1 MTFIRQSTTAIAAC
15 TVLATA
21 ATALVATP
29 AAAQHSATAIAPVTA
44 SSVPSVSAPL
54 IGFDAY
60 VEKGMRDWRVPGV
73 AIGIVHNDSV
83 VLSKGYGVRT
93 AGRPEPVD
101 DRTLFAI
108 ASDTKAFTGIL
119 MAMLADSGK
128 VHWDDHT
135 TAYLPDLQLADPYV
149 ARELTVRDLLTH
161 RAGLARADLLW
172 TGGYGYDTDQLLH
185 RLRYLKPSW
194 SLRSHYGYNNLM
206 YGAAG
211 EVIARA
217 GGKPWTEQLRDRILG
232 PLGMTC
238 TNTTVT
244 ALPSQSDVA
253 SPHAIVD
260 GKLRTVAYTNID
272 ALPAAGAIN
281 SCAADMVQWLRFQLD
296 SGRVGGRTLVSGRN
310 FRETHTPQ
318 LAVRIDSAYRVLN
331 PATHLRSYAI
341 GWVVSDYH
349 GREMLSHAGNLS
361 GMAAMVGLLPEE
373 RLGVVVLSNL
383 EDQTLRESLMYKAF
397 DMYLGVPPKDWS
409 TETLREKHR
418 ADSVSAAAER
428 AREAKRV
435 TGTHPSLPLERYAG
449 EYADSLYGPAK
460 VTMEHGHLVFAMA
473 PKQIGDLEHWQ
484 FDTFRAIWRDH
495 RDGKSLVSFELDPIT
510 GAVRTMR
517 VVPDPG
523 EAEEQVP
530 VYTRVR
536 P

>member
-1 MTFIRQSTTAIAAC
+1 MTLLRQSAAIVAAC
-15 TVLATA
+15 TVFATA
-21 ATALVATP
+21 IIAPVAAQTP
-29 AAAQHSATAIAPVTA
+29 AAAPTATRATPATTA
-44 SSVPSVSAPL
+44 LPAPL
-54 IGFDAY
+54 AGFDAY
-60 VEKGMRDWRVPGV
+60 VEKGMREWQVPGI

-93 AGRPEPVD
+93 AGRPERVD

-128 VHWDDHT
+128 VHWDDHA
-135 TAYLPDLQLADPYV
+135 TAYLSDLQLADPYV
-149 ARELTVRDLLTH
+149 TRELTVRDMLTH

-172 TGGYGYDTDQLLH
+172 TGGYGYNTDQLLH
-185 RLRYLKPSW
+185 RLRYLRPSW

-217 GGKPWTEQLRDRILG
+217 GGKPWTELLRTRILE

-238 TNTTVT
+238 TNSRAPT
-244 ALPSQSDVA
+244 LPLAGDVA

-260 GKLRTVAYTNID
+260 GKLRAVAYTNID

-296 SGRVGGRTLVSGRN
+296 SGQVNGRRLVSARN

-383 EDQTLRESLMYKAF
+383 EDQALRESLMYKAF
-397 DMYLGVPPKDWS
+397 DLYLGVPPKDWS
-409 TETLREKHR
+409 AETLSEKRR
-418 ADSVSAAAER
+418 ADSVTAADERER
-428 AREAKRV
+428 AAKRV
-435 TGTHPSLPLERYAG
+435 RNSSPSLPLERYVG
-449 EYADSLYGPAK
+449 VYADSLYGPAK
-460 VTMEHGHLVFAMA
+460 VTTENGHLVFAMA
-473 PKQIGDLEHWQ
+473 PRQIGDLEHWH

-495 RDGKSLVSFELDPIT
+495 RDGKSFVTFELDPVT

-530 VYTRVR
+530 VYRRV

>member
-1 MTFIRQSTTAIAAC
+1 MISIRQSAAVVAAC
-15 TVLATA
+15 TVLAT
-21 ATALVATP
+21 TPVAPLGAQTP
-29 AAAQHSATAIAPVTA
+29 APATVAA
-44 SSVPSVSAPL
+44 SAPRGPAPL
-54 IGFDAY
+54 TKPLSTPLSGFDAY
-60 VEKGMRDWRVPGV
+60 VEKGMREWSVPGI

-83 VLSKGYGVRT
+83 ILAKGYGVRT
-93 AGRPEPVD
+93 TGRPERVD

-119 MAMLADSGK
+119 MAMLADSGM
-128 VHWDDHT
+128 VHWDDHA

-149 ARELTVRDLLTH
+149 TRELTVRDMLTH

-185 RLRYLKPSW
+185 RLRYLHPSW
-194 SLRSHYGYNNLM
+194 SLRSHYGYNNIM

-217 GGKPWTEQLRDRILG
+217 GGKPWTELLRTRILE

-238 TNTTVT
+238 TRSTVT
-244 ALPSQSDVA
+244 ALPSESDVA
-253 SPHAIVD
+253 SPHAIID

-296 SGRVGGRTLVSGRN
+296 SGQTNGRRLVSARN

-383 EDQTLRESLMYKAF
+383 EDQSLRESLMYKVF
-397 DMYLGVPPKDWS
+397 DLYLGVPPKDWS
-409 TETLREKHR
+409 AETLGEKRR
-418 ADSVSAAAER
+418 ADSASMADER
-428 AREAKRV
+428 ERQAKRV
-435 TGTHPSLPLERYAG
+435 RNTHPSLPLERYAG
-449 EYADSLYGPAK
+449 TYADSLYGPAK
-460 VTMEHGHLVFAMA
+460 VTVESGDLVFTMA
-473 PKQIGDLEHWQ
+473 PKQIGDLEHWH

-495 RDGKSLVSFELDPIT
+495 RDGKSFVTFELDPVT

-530 VYTRVR
+530 VYRRV